1 MSDDITDRARA
12 ALEGV
17 TDGPWEVNREG
28 WAVISSSSDSV
39 LHGYFEGDCD
49 NCCYPITAA
58 ASVAIGIENVTFIAE
73 ARTLVPELLA
83 EVERL
88 RGGRSNHEALM
99 ASAGEQYDKLAV
111 EVERLRGALDRLAG
125 KWESD
130 ARVDPMGITFTHI
143 DAIRAVLRGDQ

>member
-1 MSDDITDRARA
+1 MADDILARARA

-17 TDGPWEVNREG
+17 TEGPWEVNREG

-58 ASVAIGIENVTFIAE
+58 ASVAISIENVTFIAE
-73 ARTLVPELLA
+73 ARTLIPELLA

-88 RGGRSNHEALM
+88 RGALETLM
-99 ASAGEQYDKLAV
+99 QQWKSQPKGKMPYVTPANIADV
-111 EVERLRGALDRLAG
+111 E
-125 KWESD
+125 
-130 ARVDPMGITFTHI
+130 
-143 DAIRAVLRGDQ
+143 AVLLGDQ